1 VLKSLCCSVV
11 CACPFNRLCTMATKK
26 RTTKTQ
32 FSIYIQHLQVHNV
45 LRTGRMEPKD
55 GPEML
60 DQIWKQLTTTLNSCG
75 DGPIRQQTEWK
86 KVSSK
91 TTYLINGEIVHIIIL

>member
-1 VLKSLCCSVV
+1 
-11 CACPFNRLCTMATKK
+11 MATKK